1 MKRLSR
7 LLYIVGALLASSG
20 LSHGLTIPASEDT
33 TATDKKITL
42 AASTAGNLVVDPT
55 HVALVY
61 FNLDDIPKDT
71 VVRFARLRV
80 YLPTVKDRGVG
91 LGVHRVTGP
100 WNESTESAQPEY
112 TAMTVGK
119 FELTSLGAK
128 RFVTVDVTGVVQ
140 SWIRLAVVNEGFA
153 LTSLAT
159 GNRNVASASVTLASK
174 EGAGLGFP
182 AELDIELAAGGS
194 QGAQGPAGPSGPQG
208 PKGEPGVNGKSVLSG
223 TTAPASAT
231 GVLGDFYLNTAT
243 GALYGPKTATGWG
256 TARSLVGPKGNM
268 GATGAI
274 GPQGPKG
281 EAASIGAETIQSIVD
296 AAVKAAVEA
305 VKTLNSGTVS
315 TAAGMVSVLGG
326 TLPSA
331 SSLSAQV
338 VDDFQIGK
346 TEVTWGEWKSV
357 REWAATHGYSD
368 LADVGAG
375 SVDPYPVINVSWYDV
390 VKWCNAK
397 SEKEGKTPVYQ
408 VSGVTYK
415 SGKSDPTVKT
425 SANGYR
431 LPTELEW
438 EWAARGGRQT
448 HGYTYS
454 GSNDLNAVGW
464 YSDNSSGA
472 SHEVGTKAANELGI
486 FDMTGNVWE
495 WCWDLYSSDFVYRRL
510 RGGSWDDDASSA
522 TVSFR
527 GYIGNP
533 GYRDVSTG
541 FRLACSSGQ

>member
-1 MKRLSR
+1 MKRLFP
-7 LLYIVGALLASSG
+7 LLCFLGALLASGG
-20 LSHGLTIPASEDT
+20 LSHALSIPASEDT
-33 TATDKKITL
+33 TVADKKITL
-42 AASTAGNLVVDPT
+42 AASAAANLAVDPT
-55 HVALVY
+55 HVALLY

-91 LGVHRVTGP
+91 LGVHRVTGQ

-194 QGAQGPAGPSGPQG
+194 QGAQGPAGPTGLQG

-223 TTAPASAT
+223 TTAPAIAT
-231 GVLGDFYLNTAT
+231 GVVGDFYLNTAN
-243 GALYGPKTATGWG
+243 GALYGPKTTTGWG
-256 TARSLVGPKGNM
+256 TARSLVGPKGS
-268 GATGAI
+268 TGAI
-274 GPQGPKG
+274 GATGPQGPKG
-281 EAASIGAETIQSIVD
+281 EAASLGAETIQSIVD

-305 VKTLNSGTVS
+305 VKKLNSGTAS
-315 TAAGMVSVLGG
+315 TAAGMVSVPGG
-326 TLPSA
+326 TLPNGSE
-331 SSLSAQV
+331 LKGQV
-338 VDDFQIGK
+338 VGDFQIGK
-346 TEVTWGEWKSV
+346 TEVTWGEWKIV
-357 REWAATHGYSD
+357 RDWAVGNGYTD
-368 LADVGAG
+368 LANVGVG
-375 SVDPYPVINVSWYDV
+375 TGDNYPVTNVSWYDV

-397 SEKEGKTPVYQ
+397 SEKEGKTPVYE
-408 VSGVTYK
+408 VSGITYK
-415 SGKSDPTVKT
+415 TGQSASSRNAT
-425 SANGYR
+425 ANGYR
-431 LPTELEW
+431 LPTDAEW
-438 EWAARGGRQT
+438 EWSARGGSQT

-454 GSNDLNAVGW
+454 GSNDALSVGW
-464 YSDNSSGA
+464 TVENSERT

-486 FDMTGNVWE
+486 SDMSGNVWE
-495 WCWDLYSSDFVYRRL
+495 WCWDVIPGTLYQRI
-510 RGGSWDDDASSA
+510 RGGGYLDHVDLAPVSNAGYGYYPDDRRSC
-522 TVSFR
+522 F
-527 GYIGNP
+527 
-533 GYRDVSTG
+533 G
-541 FRLACSSGQ
+541 FRLACNSGQ